1 MEHEPHL
8 SVKIHLSKTSYHIET
23 SQLICFSAQLTGFY
37 IMGIVTERY
46 FQIEYFQIDFNL
58 FFSIYLHFYK
68 VNKTDFFLTLW
79 VPFKYLSLF
88 LECEHFELNINP
100 ICHEGRIPTPSSTP
114 VNFVYHISLNNLIN
128 LIFSDCTFYRFINI
142 SAKFGRSSPGKF
154 EARTF
159 LSKTFSKCFA
169 SWSLKVFLS
178 FNCLYLGL
186 NYLKV
191 VCTQFFRY
199 LFEDWLFHLK
209 TDLYFNNFWSAK

>member
-46 FQIEYFQIDFNL
+46 FQIHFNL

-100 ICHEGRIPTPSSTP
+100 IFHGGRIPPPSSTP

-128 LIFSDCTFYRFINI
+128 LIFSNCKFYRFINL
-142 SAKFGRSSPGKF
+142 SVNLGVLALANLKLEPFCPKLFRN
-154 EARTF
+154 F
-159 LSKTFSKCFA
+159 L
-169 SWSLKVFLS
+169 L
-178 FNCLYLGL
+178 
-186 NYLKV
+186 
-191 VCTQFFRY
+191 R
-199 LFEDWLFHLK
+199 
-209 TDLYFNNFWSAK
+209 DL